1 MSIALGAS
9 PGLPGDGDADLLG
22 AAQGEQPLL
31 VGEVRTGR
39 GAGNE
44 ERMSARSLSVSKRA
58 ELVRLWRLAMLATKS
73 QRIVTIEDR
82 Y

>member
-1 MSIALGAS
+1 LGAS

-31 VGEVRTGR
+31 VGEVRT
-39 GAGNE
+39 AL
-44 ERMSARSLSVSKRA
+44 AVSVERA
-58 ELVRLWRLAMLATKS
+58 EVVRVWRLAMLATKS
-73 QRIVTIEDR
+73 ERIVTIEDR